1 MSEQVQINIDGQDI
15 EVAKGTLLIRA
26 AEKLGIHIPRFCD
39 HPLLDPAGA
48 CRQCLV
54 EVAMPGRDGVVRPM
68 PKPQPACT
76 MTAMAGMEIKTAA
89 TSEVAEKAQHGITE
103 FLLINHPLDCPI
115 CDKGGECPLQNQA
128 MSHGTLHTRFSDEK
142 RLWPKPVELT
152 SQILIDRERCV
163 LCQRCVRF
171 ANQVAGDSF
180 IALQGRGGGSSPR
193 DDHDFM
199 GENVG
204 AFDQE
209 ILGISDSDGSK
220 PTLRLDPDAPALS
233 DSHGKP
239 APLSSPAAV
248 GAGVDEKDQAGRLFS
263 SYFSGNIIQICPVG
277 ALTSKRYRFRA
288 RPFDL
293 VSTRGVTEQDASGS
307 ALRTDIRRGVVT
319 RRMAQKDLEV
329 NEEWITDK
337 DRFGYQWQF
346 QPSRIKTPLVRE
358 DGKLVPTSWSDAFDR
373 AAKGLAAAGK
383 GKVGF
388 LPGGRLTFEDAYTW
402 SKFARVVCGTNDID
416 QRTRAAG
423 REEETF
429 LGAYF
434 AGAGMPVTYC
444 DLEKAGQVL
453 LVGFEPEDECGAVFL
468 RLRKGVRSGSVKV
481 ATVAPFA
488 SPSSLKTAAT
498 VLAAAPGTEPEV
510 VANVK
515 ADAAGDFGAVFAGLK
530 AEDAVIVVGERA
542 GTIPGLLSA
551 VNDLAARTGA
561 RLAWIPRR
569 SGERGGVEAGV
580 LPGLL
585 PFGRDARDAE
595 ARSDLAAAWNAQLPD
610 TPGRDT
616 GQILEAACSGELS
629 ALVLGGLDLR
639 DLPDQEL
646 AQKALDAA
654 SFVISL
660 EVNLTPAAQA
670 ADVVFPVA
678 PVSEKPGTF
687 INWEGRLRPFGQVLV
702 SQDMPD
708 WEVLNK
714 LSEVMGCDL
723 GIDSLKSLYAEANE
737 LLDWDGKRLAFEPAK
752 PAALLAPGSDQVV
765 LSCHKTLIDE
775 GLLQVGATDMQASG
789 RASFARISPETAK
802 EFGISAG
809 GKVNLKTDKGSIQLP
824 AVLTDMPE
832 RVVWVPECSNRSHV
846 HESLGVTSGALV
858 QLEPNAEVQQ

>member
-171 ANQVAGDSF
+171 ANQIAGDSF

-209 ILGISDSDGSK
+209 ILGISDSDGSQ
-220 PTLRLDPDAPALS
+220 PSLRLNPEAAALS

-239 APLSSPAAV
+239 APLSSPAAI
-248 GAGVDEKDQAGRLFS
+248 GAGVDEKDQSGRLFS

-319 RRMAQKDLEV
+319 RRMAQQDLEV

-434 AGAGMPVTYC
+434 AGAGMPVTYS

-468 RLRKGVRSGSVKV
+468 RLRKGVRSGNVKV

-488 SPSSLKTAAT
+488 SPSSVKTAAT
-498 VLAAAPGTEPEV
+498 VLFAAPGTEPEV

-515 ADAAGDFGAVFAGLK
+515 AESEGDFGTVFAGLQG
-530 AEDAVIVVGERA
+530 EGAVIVVGERA
-542 GTIPGLLSA
+542 GTVPGLLAA
-551 VNDLAARTGA
+551 VNDLAARSGA

-569 SGERGGVEAGV
+569 SGERGGVEAGA

-610 TPGRDT
+610 APGRDT
-616 GQILEAACSGELS
+616 HKILEGACSGELS

-646 AQKALDAA
+646 AQKALAAA
-654 SFVISL
+654 SFVVSL

-678 PVSEKPGTF
+678 PVSEKPGTL
-687 INWEGRLRPFGQVLV
+687 INWEGRLRPFGQALV

-708 WEVLNK
+708 WEVLGK
-714 LSEVMGCDL
+714 LAQVMGVEL

-737 LLDWDGKRLAFEPAK
+737 LLDWDGQRVAFEGATPAELVTPPSK
-752 PAALLAPGSDQVV
+752 HVV
-765 LSCHKTLIDE
+765 LTCHKTQIDE
-775 GLLQVGATDMQASG
+775 GLFFFFSTDMQAAG
-789 RASFARISPETAK
+789 RASFARISPETAQ

-809 GKVNLKTDKGSIQLP
+809 SAIKLKTDSGQIQLP
-824 AVLTDMPE
+824 VVLTKMPQ
-832 RVVWVPECSNRSHV
+832 RVVWVPECSARSHV

-858 QLEPNAEVQQ
+858 QLEHNAEVQQ

>member
-171 ANQVAGDSF
+171 ANQIAGDSF

-209 ILGISDSDGSK
+209 ILGISDADGSQ
-220 PTLRLDPDAPALS
+220 PSLRLNPEAAALS

-239 APLSSPAAV
+239 APLSSPAAI

-319 RRMAQKDLEV
+319 RRMAQQDLEV

-434 AGAGMPVTYC
+434 AGAGMPVTYS

-468 RLRKGVRSGSVKV
+468 RLRKGVRSGNVKV

-488 SPSSLKTAAT
+488 SPSSVKTAAT
-498 VLAAAPGTEPEV
+498 VLFAAPGTEPEV

-515 ADAAGDFGAVFAGLK
+515 AESEGDFGTVFAGLQG
-530 AEDAVIVVGERA
+530 EGAVIVVGERA
-542 GTIPGLLSA
+542 GTVPGLLSA
-551 VNDLAARTGA
+551 VNDLAARSGA

-569 SGERGGVEAGV
+569 SGERGGVEAGA

-610 TPGRDT
+610 APGRDT
-616 GQILEAACSGELS
+616 HKILEGACSGELS

-646 AQKALDAA
+646 AQKALAAA
-654 SFVISL
+654 SFVVSL

-687 INWEGRLRPFGQVLV
+687 INWEGRLRPFGQALV

-708 WEVLNK
+708 WEVLGK
-714 LSEVMGCDL
+714 LAQVMGVEL

-737 LLDWDGKRLAFEPAK
+737 LLDWDGQRVAFEGAIPAELVTPPSK
-752 PAALLAPGSDQVV
+752 HVV
-765 LSCHKTLIDE
+765 LTCHKTQIDE
-775 GLLQVGATDMQASG
+775 GLLQVGATDMQAAG
-789 RASFARISPETAK
+789 RASFARISPETAQ

-809 GKVNLKTDKGSIQLP
+809 SAIKLKTDSGQIQLP
-824 AVLTDMPE
+824 VVLTKMPQ
-832 RVVWVPECSNRSHV
+832 RVVWVPECSARSHV

>member
-1 MSEQVQINIDGQDI
+1 MSEQVKINIDGQDI

-89 TSEVAEKAQHGITE
+89 TSDVAEKAQHGITE

-128 MSHGTLHTRFSDEK
+128 MSHGTLRSRFIDEK

-152 SQILIDRERCV
+152 GQILIDRERCV

-171 ANQVAGDSF
+171 ANQIAGDSF

-209 ILGISDSDGSK
+209 TLGISDSDGSK
-220 PTLRLDPDAPALS
+220 PQLRLDPEAQALS

-239 APLSSPAAV
+239 APLSSLAAR
-248 GAGVDEKDQAGRLFS
+248 GAGADEQDQSGRLFS

-293 VSTRGVTEQDASGS
+293 ISTPGVTEQDASGS
-307 ALRTDIRRGVVT
+307 ALRTDIRRGVIT
-319 RRMAQKDLEV
+319 RRMAQKDLQV

-358 DGKLVPTSWSDAFDR
+358 DGNLVPTSWFDAFER
-373 AAKGLAAAGK
+373 AAQGLSAAGK

-388 LPGGRLTFEDAYTW
+388 LPGGRLTFEDAYAW
-402 SKFARVVCGTNDID
+402 SKFARVVCRTNDID
-416 QRTRAAG
+416 QRTRTAG
-423 REEETF
+423 REEESF

-434 AGAGMPVTYC
+434 AGAGMPVTYD

-468 RLRKGVRSGSVKV
+468 RLRKGVRKGSVKV

-488 SPSSLKTAAT
+488 SPSSVKTAAK
-498 VLAAAPGTEPEV
+498 VLFAAPGTEPEV

-515 ADAAGDFGAVFAGLK
+515 ADAEGDFGTVFAGLK
-530 AEDAVIVVGERA
+530 DEGAVIVVGERA
-542 GTIPGLLSA
+542 GIVPGLLSA
-551 VNDLAARTGA
+551 VNDLAARSGA

-569 SGERGGVEAGV
+569 SGERGGVEAGL

-585 PFGRDARDAE
+585 PFGRDGHDSAARN
-595 ARSDLAAAWNAQLPD
+595 DLAAVWGGQLPAE
-610 TPGRDT
+610 PGRDT
-616 GQILEAACSGELS
+616 QQILQAAASGELS

-639 DLPDQEL
+639 DLPDQDL
-646 AQKALDAA
+646 VDKALKQCP
-654 SFVISL
+654 FVVSL
-660 EVNLTPAAQA
+660 EINLTPAAEA

-687 INWEGRLRPFGQVLV
+687 INWEGRLRPFGQALV

-708 WEVLNK
+708 WQVLNK
-714 LSEVMGCDL
+714 LAQVMGIEL
-723 GIDSLKSLYAEANE
+723 GIDSLKSIYAEAND
-737 LLDWDGKRLAFEPAK
+737 LLDWNGSRVSFEPIT
-752 PAALLAPGSDQVV
+752 PADLLAPQANEVV
-765 LSCHKTLIDE
+765 ITCHKPLIDE
-775 GLLQVGATDMQASG
+775 GLLQSGAADMQAAG
-789 RASFARISPETAK
+789 RASFARISPQTAK

-809 GKVNLKTDKGSIQLP
+809 GAVNLKTDQGSIQLP
-824 AVLTDMPE
+824 VVLTDMPQ
-832 RVVWVPECSNRSHV
+832 RVVWVPECSAHCHV
-846 HESLGVTSGALV
+846 HESLGVSSGALV
-858 QLEPNAEVQQ
+858 ELEPVAEVQQ